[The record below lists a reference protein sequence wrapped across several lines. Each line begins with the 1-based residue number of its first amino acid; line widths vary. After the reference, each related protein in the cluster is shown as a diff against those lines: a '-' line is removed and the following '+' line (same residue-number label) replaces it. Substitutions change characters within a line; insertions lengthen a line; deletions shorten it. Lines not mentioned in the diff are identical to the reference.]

1 MAKSIRRIEEA
12 ARAANLEIQVEQ
24 MPGSTRTATQA
35 GSQGLRLPCWS
46 NHKIDDFEACQ
57 SRCLTL
63 LLLGGN
69 HKINLN
75 QPRHYLVRDWKKPM
89 RNGCVP
95 IRDLPLVACLRLV
108 TNPY

>member
-1 MAKSIRRIEEA
+1 MQHPHR
-12 ARAANLEIQVEQ
+12 N
-24 MPGSTRTATQA
+24 A

-75 QPRHYLVRDWKKPM
+75 QTEALFGERLEKADAKRVRSDT
-89 RNGCVP
+89 RFAIGGVSSFG
-95 IRDLPLVACLRLV
+95 
-108 TNPY
+108 Y